1 MADTKYTANDIE
13 LLSELEGV
21 RKRPGMYIGSTNLNG
36 LHHLVWEVIDNSV
49 DEAVNGYGKKIT
61 VTLMRDGS
69 LMVEDEGRG
78 VPVDIHKESGI
89 PAVQLIYTTLHSGGK
104 FNSKNYKTSA
114 GLHGVDLRLLF
125 FHLRL
130 QLLHLLQLFLH
141 VSAAAGLR
149 LSATNSR
156 KGDWSTVSVRK
167 QA

>member
-78 VPVDIHKESGI
+78 VPVDIHKATGM
-89 PAVQLIYTTLHSGGK
+89 PAQRRFSFSDPGPPVPSSTFSGGSIR
-104 FNSKNYKTSA
+104 FT
-114 GLHGVDLRLLF
+114 VC
-125 FHLRL
+125 
-130 QLLHLLQLFLH
+130 
-141 VSAAAGLR
+141 
-149 LSATNSR
+149 SR
-156 KGDWSTVSVRK
+156 AEESRGFVR
-167 QA
+167 